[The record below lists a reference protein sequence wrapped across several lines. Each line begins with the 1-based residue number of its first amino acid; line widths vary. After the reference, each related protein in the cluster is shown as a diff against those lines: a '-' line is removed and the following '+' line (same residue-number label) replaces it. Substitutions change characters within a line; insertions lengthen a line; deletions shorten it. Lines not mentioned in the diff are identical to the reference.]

1 MRSKVGHDGWQ
12 VGQVARVAVCPMCKG
27 RTGAGQSESKTGRK
41 TSTTGAQRR
50 ERVGDP
56 HDELAVV
63 VEVWAKLPGA
73 VRRAILGAVCMFG

>member
-1 MRSKVGHDGWQ
+1 
-12 VGQVARVAVCPMCKG
+12 MCKG
-27 RTGAGQSESKTGRK
+27 RTEAGQTGSKAGHA

-50 ERVGDP
+50 ERIGDLYG
-56 HDELAVV
+56 ELAVV